1 MSPTLAGTEETHL
14 SHCVVNAAVAGR
26 GGRREAQGG
35 LGCNRPA
42 RQILTKQQERY
53 QTMCST
59 CTTTSTSNSSSSSNE
74 YTVNGMTCS
83 HCVTSVTEEV
93 SQIEGIDQV
102 EVDLATNYRKR
113 I

>member
-1 MSPTLAGTEETHL
+1 MQSPGSSNPDQTT
-14 SHCVVNAAVAGR
+14 
-26 GGRREAQGG
+26 REVPNHVQH
-35 LGCNRPA
+35 
-42 RQILTKQQERY
+42 
-53 QTMCST
+53 
-59 CTTTSTSNSSSSSNE
+59 CTTTSTSNSNSSSNE